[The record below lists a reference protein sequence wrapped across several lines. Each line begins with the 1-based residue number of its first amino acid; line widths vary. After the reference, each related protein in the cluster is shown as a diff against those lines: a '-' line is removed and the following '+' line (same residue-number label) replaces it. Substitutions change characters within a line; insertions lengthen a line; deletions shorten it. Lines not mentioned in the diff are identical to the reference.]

1 MENHLRFSFLQIRIF
16 FLSVTV
22 KIMAVNHV
30 TRKQALSGVLKNVC
44 SESFRIFFP
53 AFTAEGLNDPY
64 GSKAMKEQLTE
75 RIPRDDCSNDYFL
88 QVYFY
93 HF

>member
-1 MENHLRFSFLQIRIF
+1 
-16 FLSVTV
+16 
-22 KIMAVNHV
+22 MALGLFV
-30 TRKQALSGVLKNVC
+30 S
-44 SESFRIFFP
+44 

-75 RIPRDDCSNDYFL
+75 RTPPDACSNDYFL

>member
-1 MENHLRFSFLQIRIF
+1 
-16 FLSVTV
+16 
-22 KIMAVNHV
+22 MAVNHV
-30 TRKQALSGVLKNVC
+30 TRRQALSGVLKNVC
-44 SESFRIFFP
+44 SEGFRNFFS

-64 GSKAMKEQLTE
+64 GSKTLKEQLTE
-75 RIPRDDCSNDYFL
+75 RKPLDACSNDYFS

>member
-1 MENHLRFSFLQIRIF
+1 M
-16 FLSVTV
+16 VV
-22 KIMAVNHV
+22 KAA
-30 TRKQALSGVLKNVC
+30 TRRQALRGVLKNVC

-53 AFTAEGLNDPY
+53 AFTTEGLNDPY

-75 RIPRDDCSNDYFL
+75 RIPPDACSNDYFL